1 MPKRTSSSS
10 RWLAEHFS
18 DAYVQRAQSQGWRS
32 RAAFKL
38 EEIQRRDHLIKPGMT
53 IVDLGAAPGGW
64 SQFAAKILAG
74 KGLLVALDVLPMQS
88 LAGVQLIQGDFTET
102 GVLESLEKAL
112 AGRPLDLVLS
122 DMAPNISGQEDV
134 DQPRA
139 MQLAELALGF
149 ARPRLGP
156 HGALLVKVFQGAGFA
171 EFLQELRRGF
181 ETVATRKPGA
191 SRARSRELYLLAK
204 QPRA

>member
-88 LAGVQLIQGDFTET
+88 LAGVQFILGDFTET